1 MTGNPDSA
9 LITKFGYG
17 SVTQTSQF
25 SDAMLST
32 VTIAPQTLAS
42 TLASS
47 QTPAPHRNWNRLDG
61 VDLLRGLAI
70 LFVVLNHVHMR
81 LLIAGIPYAAHI
93 SRRLMASLVW
103 NGQFGVQIFFA
114 VSGFLIT
121 STALRRWGKLS
132 NVSLRDFYL
141 LRVARIAPMLL
152 ALLVVMTVLHYAGV
166 SPFVVSEKTGGIG
179 RALLA
184 ALTLRVNLLQAQHGW
199 LPANWGVLW
208 SLSVEEMFY
217 LFFPIVA
224 LVSGRRNFF
233 PLILLCFVAL
243 GPFAR
248 TIFAHGNEVWAEQ
261 SYLGGMDAIALG
273 CLTALL
279 VRRVHFSRTALRS
292 LAVAGAMLILLILV
306 GLRLTYV
313 PVIGRSGLDMTIIAL
328 GTCMVII
335 AAAQTQW
342 KGPRF
347 LAPLLRLGQCSYEV
361 YLTHMF
367 VVFGFFAIFVKYGNP
382 IWSVPLLFVTTV
394 VVAAAAGEIVARFFS
409 EPVNRMLR
417 ERWGDGRRQM
427 GSVTDSKISSAEA
440 LSTS

>member
-1 MTGNPDSA
+1 
-9 LITKFGYG
+9 
-17 SVTQTSQF
+17 
-25 SDAMLST
+25 
-32 VTIAPQTLAS
+32 
-42 TLASS
+42 
-47 QTPAPHRNWNRLDG
+47 
-61 VDLLRGLAI
+61 VDVLRGLAI
-70 LFVVLNHVHMR
+70 LFVILNHVHMR
-81 LLIAGIPYAAHI
+81 LAIADIPYVADTSKPLIA
-93 SRRLMASLVW
+93 SVVW

-121 STALRRWGKLS
+121 STALRRWGILS

-141 LRVARIAPMLL
+141 LRCARIAPMLVALL
-152 ALLVVMTVLHYAGV
+152 ALMTVLHYANV

-184 ALTLRVNLLQAQHGW
+184 ALTLHVNLLQAHRGW

-217 LFFPIVA
+217 LFFPLA
-224 LVSGRRNFF
+224 ARFLNRSNFF
-233 PLILLCFVAL
+233 PSLLVCFVAL

-248 TIFAHGNEVWAEQ
+248 TIFARGNEIWAEQ

-279 VRRVHFSRTALRS
+279 VCRVRFSPAALRAI
-292 LAVAGAMLILLILV
+292 AVVGATLILSILV

-313 PVIGRSGLDMTIIAL
+313 PLIAESGLDMTIIAL

-335 AAAQTQW
+335 AAAKTQW
-342 KGPRF
+342 KGPRL

-367 VVFGFFAIFVKYGNP
+367 VVFAFFAIFVKYGSP
-382 IWSVPLLFVTTV
+382 IWSVPLLFVATV
-394 VVAAAAGEIVARFFS
+394 VVAAAAGDIVARFFS
-409 EPVNRMLR
+409 EPLNRMLR
-417 ERWGDGRRQM
+417 ERWSAGPRQLASI
-427 GSVTDSKISSAEA
+427 SVSRVGSAE
-440 LSTS
+440 L

>member
-1 MTGNPDSA
+1 MGSAAA
-9 LITKFGYG
+9 LIIKFGCG
-17 SVTQTSQF
+17 SVGQTNQYSRVTLSDATMDTQTF
-25 SDAMLST
+25 
-32 VTIAPQTLAS
+32 APVLT
-42 TLASS
+42 SS
-47 QTPAPHRNWNRLDG
+47 QTADSHRNWNRIDG
-61 VDLLRGLAI
+61 VDLLRGMAI
-70 LFVVLNHVHMR
+70 LFVLLNHVHMR

-93 SRRLMASLVW
+93 SERLIASLVW

-152 ALLVVMTVLHYAGV
+152 ALLAVLTVLHYAGV
-166 SPFVVSEKTGGIG
+166 SPFVVSERAGGIG

-184 ALTLRVNLLQAQHGW
+184 ALTLRVNVLQAQHGW

-224 LVSGRRNFF
+224 LVFGRRSFF
-233 PLILLCFVAL
+233 PAILLCFVAL

-248 TIFAHGNEVWAEQ
+248 TIFARGNEIWVEQ

-279 VRRVHFSRTALRS
+279 VRRVHFSRTALRV
-292 LAVAGAMLILLILV
+292 LAAAGATLIVLILV
-306 GLRLTYV
+306 GLRLTDV

-328 GTCMVII
+328 GTCMVIV

-342 KGPRF
+342 KGPRI
-347 LAPLLRLGQCSYEV
+347 LAPFFRLGRCSYEV

-367 VVFGFFAIFVKYGNP
+367 VVFALFAIFVKYGSR
-382 IWSVPLLFVTTV
+382 IWSVPLLFVATV
-394 VVAAAAGEIVARFFS
+394 VVAAAAGDIIARFFS

-427 GSVTDSKISSAEA
+427 GSVTDSRAGSAGT
-440 LSTS
+440 LSAS

>member
-1 MTGNPDSA
+1 MD
-9 LITKFGYG
+9 
-17 SVTQTSQF
+17 V
-25 SDAMLST
+25 
-32 VTIAPQTLAS
+32 
-42 TLASS
+42 
-47 QTPAPHRNWNRLDG
+47 
-61 VDLLRGLAI
+61 LRGLAI

-81 LLIAGIPYAAHI
+81 LAIADIPYVADTSKPLI
-93 SRRLMASLVW
+93 ASLVW

-121 STALRRWGKLS
+121 STALRRWSVLS
-132 NVSLRDFYL
+132 NLRLRDFYL

-152 ALLVVMTVLHYAGV
+152 ALLAVMTVLHYANV
-166 SPFVVSEKTGGIG
+166 SSFVVSEKTGGIG

-184 ALTLRVNLLQAQHGW
+184 ALTLHVNLLQAQRGW

-217 LFFPIVA
+217 LFFPLVA
-224 LVSGRRNFF
+224 RFLSRSNFF
-233 PLILLCFVAL
+233 PSILLCFVAL

-248 TIFAHGNEVWAEQ
+248 TIFARGNEIWAEQ

-279 VRRVHFSRTALRS
+279 VCRVHFSRTALRVI
-292 LAVAGAMLILLILV
+292 AVAGATLILSILL

-313 PVIGRSGLDMTIIAL
+313 PLIAESGLDMTIIAL

-342 KGPRF
+342 KGPRL

-367 VVFGFFAIFVKYGNP
+367 VVFAFFAIFVKCGNP
-382 IWSVPLLFVTTV
+382 IWSVPLLFIVTV
-394 VVAAAAGEIVARFFS
+394 VVAAAAGDIVARFFS
-409 EPVNRMLR
+409 EPLNRMLR
-417 ERWGDGRRQM
+417 ECWRDGSRQLASM
-427 GSVTDSKISSAEA
+427 SVSRSDPQNSEPDNSLNAS
-440 LSTS
+440 

>member
-1 MTGNPDSA
+1 
-9 LITKFGYG
+9 
-17 SVTQTSQF
+17 
-25 SDAMLST
+25 
-32 VTIAPQTLAS
+32 
-42 TLASS
+42 
-47 QTPAPHRNWNRLDG
+47 
-61 VDLLRGLAI
+61 VDVLRGLAI

-81 LLIAGIPYAAHI
+81 LAIADIPYVADTSKPLI
-93 SRRLMASLVW
+93 ASLVW

-121 STALRRWGKLS
+121 STALRRWSVLS
-132 NVSLRDFYL
+132 NLRLRDFYL

-152 ALLVVMTVLHYAGV
+152 ALLAVMTVLHYANV
-166 SPFVVSEKTGGIG
+166 SSFVVSEKTGGIG

-184 ALTLRVNLLQAQHGW
+184 ALTLHVNLLQAQRGW

-217 LFFPIVA
+217 LFFPLVA
-224 LVSGRRNFF
+224 RFLSRSNFF
-233 PLILLCFVAL
+233 PSILLCFVAL

-248 TIFAHGNEVWAEQ
+248 TIFARGNEIWAEQ

-279 VRRVHFSRTALRS
+279 VCRVHFSRTALRVIT
-292 LAVAGAMLILLILV
+292 VAGATLILSILL

-313 PVIGRSGLDMTIIAL
+313 PLIAESGLDMTIIAL

-342 KGPRF
+342 KGPRL

-367 VVFGFFAIFVKYGNP
+367 VVFAFFAIFVKCGNP
-382 IWSVPLLFVTTV
+382 IWSVPLLFIVTV
-394 VVAAAAGEIVARFFS
+394 VVAAAAGDIVARFFS
-409 EPVNRMLR
+409 EPLNRMLR
-417 ERWGDGRRQM
+417 ECWRDGSRQLASISVSRV
-427 GSVTDSKISSAEA
+427 GSAK
-440 LSTS
+440 L